1 MGLQC
6 LCNID
11 RKGHEPF
18 RRLREFFTCLFQCLK
33 RGARAAL
40 QFYPETAAQVEMI
53 TAAALRAGFG
63 GGLVVDYPHSAKA
76 KKHFLVIYA
85 GFSGEM
91 PQHLPPGLMD
101 DEDEDPETVDVAM
114 RDRAKSRRFKKPTVK
129 DRIIRKKET
138 QRKKGLEVRK
148 DTKYTARARKSRQ

>member
-1 MGLQC
+1 MGISVSALQW
-6 LCNID
+6 LCNAD
-11 RKGHEPF
+11 KKGVEPF
-18 RRLREFFTCLFQCLK
+18 RRLKVFFESLYSCLR

-40 QFYPETAAQVEMI
+40 QFYPETAGQVEMI

-91 PQHLPPGLMD
+91 PQQLPPGLMD
-101 DEDEDPETVDVAM
+101 DEDEDPETIDVAM
-114 RDRAKSRRFKKPTVK
+114 RDRTKSRRCKKPTVK
-129 DRIIRKKET
+129 DRIIRKK
-138 QRKKGLEVRK
+138 
-148 DTKYTARARKSRQ
+148 